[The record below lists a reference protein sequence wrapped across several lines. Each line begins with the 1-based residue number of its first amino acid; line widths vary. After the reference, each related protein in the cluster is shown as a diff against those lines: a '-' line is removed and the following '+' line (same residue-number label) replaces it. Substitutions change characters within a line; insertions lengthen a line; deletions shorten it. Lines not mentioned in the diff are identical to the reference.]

1 MPPDRSNDPESPA
14 PDLLHRAL
22 RNLRARPTV
31 QALLAWGALGWA
43 GLQFVG
49 LVAEPW
55 ASRPTVMVSA
65 LVLYGAGF
73 GVVALAAPVVLGGRH
88 PARTLMVV
96 GVTVVSLAAGFV
108 IRGLWSAPSDGPVP
122 TAPDSLATRSA
133 DRSATDDPSSA
144 VPDSTPSRPADDA
157 PTDGAPTEES
167 DGAPAEESGGAPAE
181 ADEEPDPD
189 PVDAVLARLSAR
201 YGEVDEIVVGTAFR
215 AGGDRLFEG
224 YDAPV
229 AVRFYRYSAGYAL
242 NVDTGGRSERLDLSL
257 PAARA
262 RTVVRLV
269 TECGERRYE
278 LEAGREGETARVR
291 IAIDSTA
298 ARRAV
303 ERARTLGEC
312 RVEER

>member
-1 MPPDRSNDPESPA
+1 MPPDRSNDPGSPA

-73 GVVALAAPVVLGGRH
+73 GVVALAAPVVLRGRH
-88 PARTLMVV
+88 PARTLLVV

-108 IRGLWSAPSDGPVP
+108 IRGLWSPSSGDPVP
-122 TAPDSLATRSA
+122 SAPDSLATRSA
-133 DRSATDDPSSA
+133 DRPPTDDPPSA
-144 VPDSTPSRPADDA
+144 VPDSTPSRPADDVPA
-157 PTDGAPTEES
+157 DAGPPGA
-167 DGAPAEESGGAPAE
+167 SGGAPAE
-181 ADEEPDPD
+181 AEAEVDPD

-229 AVRFYRYSAGYAL
+229 AVRLYRYSAGYAL
-242 NVDTGGRSERLDLSL
+242 NVDTGGRSERLDLSV

-278 LEAGREGETARVR
+278 LEAAREGETARVH
-291 IAIDSTA
+291 IAVDSAA

-312 RVEER
+312 RVEGP